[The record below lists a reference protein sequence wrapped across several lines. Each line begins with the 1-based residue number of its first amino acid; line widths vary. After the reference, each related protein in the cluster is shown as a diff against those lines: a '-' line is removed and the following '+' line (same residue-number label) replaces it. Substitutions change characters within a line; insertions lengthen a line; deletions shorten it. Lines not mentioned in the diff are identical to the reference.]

1 MKRFQSPEF
10 SNLPADII
18 DDFNGC
24 FQDNLSDIQDCIAQL
39 ECNPSPE
46 NIHQLFRHM
55 HSLKGNCKMVN
66 LDQSADV
73 VHALED
79 IVTDIR
85 AEKHPYTTDVGDLI
99 LAGIVQIEQ
108 LNSELRQSGSAS
120 ADQLE
125 AMLRGIQAI
134 KGSSDSERQQAL
146 EQALRDLGAATLP
159 PEGAVAAPDQTSAQD
174 LDLLFFHNMAH
185 RIDQLSIYWRRRTQ
199 ETTQL
204 ARELNQRLGQVADP
218 LQLEAAVCVHDMGM
232 ALIPHTIFNKQTEL
246 VDAEQKIVKGHIDS
260 GADMLARI
268 PGWADAADAV
278 RQHHERYDGSGYP
291 RGLAATAISPGARII
306 SIVDTFYAVTN
317 ERPDRSYRRS
327 LLSAMSEINGNVGTQ
342 FDPGYVE
349 AFNQVVREHFIGNRA
364 GD

>member
-1 MKRFQSPEF
+1 
-10 SNLPADII
+10 
-18 DDFNGC
+18 
-24 FQDNLSDIQDCIAQL
+24 
-39 ECNPSPE
+39 
-46 NIHQLFRHM
+46 
-55 HSLKGNCKMVN
+55 
-66 LDQSADV
+66 
-73 VHALED
+73 
-79 IVTDIR
+79 
-85 AEKHPYTTDVGDLI
+85 
-99 LAGIVQIEQ
+99 
-108 LNSELRQSGSAS
+108 
-120 ADQLE
+120 
-125 AMLRGIQAI
+125 
-134 KGSSDSERQQAL
+134 
-146 EQALRDLGAATLP
+146 
-159 PEGAVAAPDQTSAQD
+159 
-174 LDLLFFHNMAH
+174 MAH